1 MKNLAELKALQQRL
15 QEKAAAHAQAERKR
29 RELAE
34 QREREANPV
43 SYTHLTLPTKRIV

>member
-15 QEKAAAHAQAERKR
+15 QDKAAAHAEAERKR

-34 QREREANPV
+34 QHAR
-43 SYTHLTLPTKRIV
+43 H